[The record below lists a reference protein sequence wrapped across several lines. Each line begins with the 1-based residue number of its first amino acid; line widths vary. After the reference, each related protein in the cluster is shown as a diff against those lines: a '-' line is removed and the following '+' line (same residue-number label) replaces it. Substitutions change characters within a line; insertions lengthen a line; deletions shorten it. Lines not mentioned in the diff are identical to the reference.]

1 MKNTKLEIIAIS
13 IRLVT
18 RNHSADYYPFIEE
31 PEVRHQF
38 LKRLYQILVGFPD
51 LLDIKQHLNEII
63 IIFDAKDKNVYAFLS
78 TFPNQLH
85 EIQNDC
91 NIYANEQHWSH
102 TLDMYMALDAGY
114 SEPIRLFF
122 PNYAFPITNW
132 SGLHVD
138 RVSNI
143 TKEMLNGNYP
153 SFLITHALYK
163 RLPIPMQEKFS
174 TLYYIRHI
182 CCYSLKKKE

>member
-1 MKNTKLEIIAIS
+1 MKNTKSEIVAIS
-13 IRLVT
+13 IRLIT
-18 RNHSADYYPFIEE
+18 KNQSADYYPFIEE
-31 PEVRHQF
+31 PEARHQF
-38 LKRLYQILVGFPD
+38 LKRVYQILVGSSA

-63 IIFDAKDKNVYAFLS
+63 LIFDANDKNIHRFLS
-78 TFPNQLH
+78 DFPNWLH
-85 EIQNDC
+85 KIRNDC
-91 NIYANEQHWSH
+91 NIYATEQHWSH
-102 TLDMYMALDAGY
+102 TLDMRIAMDAGY

-143 TKEMLNGNYP
+143 TKEMVNGNYP

-163 RLPIPMQEKFS
+163 RLPLPMQEKFT

-182 CCYSLKKKE
+182 CCYSS